1 MDSSY
6 ISLNPSEMIRVGVH
20 GRPMEAENTQLVW
33 SILDRMVANR
43 LQPHLS
49 AGFAEWLKNSGDR
62 SIELDVLT
70 EKELSAQDIDLVI
83 GLGGDGTLLDT
94 VALVGRSE
102 TPVLGINLGRLG
114 FLSNVRLEEVDL
126 ALKAIRHGRYS
137 LQDRSLLE
145 VTDHKDKLG
154 DRNFALNEVSV
165 HKRDTSS
172 MIAVQ
177 VHLGADY
184 LNTYWSDGL
193 IISTPT
199 GSTAY
204 SLSAGGPIIY
214 PTSDVLIINPISPHN
229 LNVRPFVVPDHYTL
243 TLQLEARSEFCLLN
257 LDSRST
263 AIDGHSRVTIRRAG
277 FTVKMVQ
284 MEDQD
289 FLITLRSKLNWGL
302 DQRSVPER

>member
-20 GRPMEAENTQLVW
+20 GRPMEAENAQLVW

-49 AGFAEWLKNSGDR
+49 PGFAEWLKNSDGR

-114 FLSNVRLEEVDL
+114 FLSNVRLEEVDR

-177 VHLGADY
+177 VRLNALGADAVVTEV
-184 LNTYWSDGL
+184 LLHLEDQRRAIAERGLDRVVQLREASVGERCLDDDALDGL
-193 IISTPT
+193 DPSGCGCGCGFHQILFSCADGRYCCCFWGLGISSTP
-199 GSTAY
+199 
-204 SLSAGGPIIY
+204 
-214 PTSDVLIINPISPHN
+214 PH
-229 LNVRPFVVPDHYTL
+229 P
-243 TLQLEARSEFCLLN
+243 
-257 LDSRST
+257 
-263 AIDGHSRVTIRRAG
+263 
-277 FTVKMVQ
+277 
-284 MEDQD
+284 
-289 FLITLRSKLNWGL
+289 LRL
-302 DQRSVPER
+302 P